1 MAQKQ
6 PSFQH
11 KIAGQS
17 GFKKVDEVVRTLP
30 LSSSVSVPTMSNSS
44 SCTIL
49 PVSNVAQ
56 QNMSSGVSSEATH
69 SAGLSASIH
78 NNPPEVRHQLVF
90 VIIAVLFILCHNA
103 LIDCPQLNKNGK
115 KRRKYNRNKSLS
127 KKAKGGNSKT
137 VLPNAPKASFIRQA
151 SAPHSAAPK
160 LSSKQKSLHNK
171 VQYQRHLNKKATE
184 QMKTLSSTVT
194 SLEKEKSLLV
204 SDNKKLTEDLTRA
217 AAASTK
223 SAQMLQDRTDRWMSW
238 RDRSHE
244 EIAKVKRAASRRIA
258 ALQKKHQVELTKE
271 RSLQYRTEREH
282 TKHLVALGS
291 ELEKAS
297 ASADKKVN
305 TLEKDCESKVALV
318 M

>member
-90 VIIAVLFILCHNA
+90 VVIAVLFILCHDA
-103 LIDCPQLNKNGK
+103 LIVCPQLNKNGK
-115 KRRKYNRNKSLS
+115 KKRKYGRNKSLS

-137 VLPNAPKASFIRQA
+137 VLPSVP
-151 SAPHSAAPK
+151 
-160 LSSKQKSLHNK
+160 
-171 VQYQRHLNKKATE
+171 E
-184 QMKTLSSTVT
+184 
-194 SLEKEKSLLV
+194 
-204 SDNKKLTEDLTRA
+204 
-217 AAASTK
+217 
-223 SAQMLQDRTDRWMSW
+223 
-238 RDRSHE
+238 
-244 EIAKVKRAASRRIA
+244 
-258 ALQKKHQVELTKE
+258 
-271 RSLQYRTEREH
+271 
-282 TKHLVALGS
+282 G
-291 ELEKAS
+291 
-297 ASADKKVN
+297 
-305 TLEKDCESKVALV
+305 
-318 M
+318 